1 MIEDREGS
9 RVRPD
14 GMFYCVRCFFSFIT
28 ANKQFFF
35 WSVALVCAAIM
46 VSGCSPKNAGAA
58 TKSTAKEPVPIL
70 AAEAVRADFDLFIS
84 AFGHVS
90 SYNRVAVKPR
100 VSGHIISVHFREG
113 QDVEKGDLLFK
124 IDPRKTEASLAQAQ
138 ATLTRDEARLSNA
151 TNNYARAKALFDQ
164 SLVSQ
169 EEMDSITTEL
179 RTAEATVASDEASV
193 KDMLLNLEFSNVTA
207 PISGRVGSIEVN
219 VGNVVSAGSDTMVT
233 INEIDPISI
242 EFSVAE
248 RFMPQVRAILNTPDA
263 VVDAYDNST
272 GELLAS
278 GKLDFMENYVDRSTG
293 MIGLSARFENA
304 KHLLWPGQFVRVVMR
319 LERLEQVVQIP
330 TVAVQR
336 GQNQTFVFVV
346 KADQTVEMRPVVVG
360 EQRELLAVIKE
371 GLAPGETVV
380 TDGVLR
386 LSPGSPVIIHTS
398 LDAAVES
405 VLTPGQP
412 TQEKAKREEAAQ

>member
-1 MIEDREGS
+1 MSKKETS
-9 RVRPD
+9 
-14 GMFYCVRCFFSFIT
+14 FS
-28 ANKQFFF
+28 
-35 WSVALVCAAIM
+35 
-46 VSGCSPKNAGAA
+46 
-58 TKSTAKEPVPIL
+58 
-70 AAEAVRADFDLFIS
+70 
-84 AFGHVS
+84 
-90 SYNRVAVKPR
+90 
-100 VSGHIISVHFREG
+100 
-113 QDVEKGDLLFK
+113 K

-380 TDGVLR
+380 TMGC
-386 LSPGSPVIIHTS
+386 
-398 LDAAVES
+398 
-405 VLTPGQP
+405 
-412 TQEKAKREEAAQ
+412 

>member
-1 MIEDREGS
+1 
-9 RVRPD
+9 
-14 GMFYCVRCFFSFIT
+14 MFYCVRCFFSFIT

-35 WSVALVCAAIM
+35 WSVALVCAAIL

-58 TKSTAKEPVPIL
+58 TKSTAKEPVPVL
-70 AAEAVRADFDLFIS
+70 TAEAVRKDFDLFLT

-100 VSGHIISVHFREG
+100 VAGHIISVHFNEG

-138 ATLTRDEARLSNA
+138 ATLARDEARLSNA
-151 TNNYARAKALFDQ
+151 TNNYARAKALFEQ

-179 RTAEATVASDEASV
+179 RTAEATVASGQASV

-219 VGNVVSAGSDTMVT
+219 VGNVVAAGSDTMVT
-233 INEIDPISI
+233 INEIDPISV

-263 VVDAYDNST
+263 VVDVYDNST
-272 GELLAS
+272 GEWLSA

-293 MIGLSARFENA
+293 MIGLSARFENS

-371 GLAPGETVV
+371 GLAPGEIVV

-386 LSPGSPVIIHTS
+386 LSPGSPVIIHSS

-405 VLTPGQP
+405 VLTQGQP
-412 TQEKAKREEAAQ
+412 AQDKAKREEAAQ